1 MMTTITILTRDPI
14 LTKLFSI
21 LFLIIYISRI
31 EMENSK
37 EKVDDKI
44 IQLDEIKI
52 TGDNKKIKVGPYKE
66 KKISSGDDE
75 YGFSNINN
83 RDNIPHPDE
92 NSIDHDLRTV
102 EKFKVPSNLKKT
114 FIFTMVLAAV
124 GLILIILGCI
134 NQVAQ
139 ADPGRGI
146 TFWVLGSIVMIP
158 GGYYSYQF
166 WRAKRAE
173 TEEDREEILE
183 QIPEL

>member
-1 MMTTITILTRDPI
+1 
-14 LTKLFSI
+14 
-21 LFLIIYISRI
+21 
-31 EMENSK
+31 MENSK
-37 EKVDDKI
+37 EQVEDKV
-44 IQLDEIKI
+44 IQLDDIKI
-52 TGDNKKIKVGPYKE
+52 TGENKKIKVEPSKE
-66 KKISSGDDE
+66 KKIPLGEDD
-75 YGFSNINN
+75 YGFSNVNN
-83 RDNIPHPDE
+83 RENVPHPDE
-92 NSIDHDLRTV
+92 HSYDQDLRIV
-102 EKFKVPSNLKKT
+102 EKFKVPTNLKRT